1 MKIVLGGKWE
11 WSVDG
16 QNFKFLK
23 LNYFLLCGDRP
34 MSFLL
39 LVNRILSIIARDL
52 VRNKSA
58 VELQENP
65 NGILRCQNGIL
76 LADGYGYIFTYWT
89 LMIKLVEVHSC
100 KSTLST

>member
-52 VRNKSA
+52 VRN
-58 VELQENP
+58 
-65 NGILRCQNGIL
+65 
-76 LADGYGYIFTYWT
+76 
-89 LMIKLVEVHSC
+89 
-100 KSTLST
+100 